1 MNLAH
6 FPFDI
11 QMCTV
16 EIGEWLNYMCFL
28 LNIILQR
35 EFRLHDGRPEVRLE
49 QWTQLSADVT

>member
-16 EIGEWLNYMCFL
+16 EIGDTL
-28 LNIILQR
+28 LCLKLTHNISSR
-35 EFRLHDGRPEVRLE
+35 EFRLHDGGPKVRLE
-49 QWTQLSADVT
+49 QRTQLSPDVA

>member
-16 EIGEWLNYMCFL
+16 EIGDTILYL
-28 LNIILQR
+28 KLPLNISSR
-35 EFRLHDGRPEVRLE
+35 EFRLHDGGPQVRLE
-49 QWTQLSADVT
+49 QWTQLSPDVA